1 MSISGTEW
9 VIIAAVIV
17 LLFARPQAWQLM
29 MNAGRGLTGLRRGL
43 AGPADAA
50 DSGTGPPVAGA

>member
-9 VIIAAVIV
+9 VIIVAVIV

-29 MNAGRGLTGLRRGL
+29 RNAGRALTGSRRGL
-43 AGPADAA
+43 TDPA